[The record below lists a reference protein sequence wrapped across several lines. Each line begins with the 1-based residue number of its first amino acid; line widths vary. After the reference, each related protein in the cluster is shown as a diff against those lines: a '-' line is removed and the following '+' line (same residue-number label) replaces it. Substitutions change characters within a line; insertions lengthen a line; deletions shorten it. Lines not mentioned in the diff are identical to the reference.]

1 MAKNRTKNSIRN
13 VLFSFI
19 GYIFTILLQF
29 INRSVF
35 VRLLSAEYLGLNG
48 LFSNILSLLALS
60 ELGIGTAMT
69 YALYKPISN
78 RDTEKIKSLMHLYKK
93 MYTIIGCFV
102 LGVGCAIAPF
112 LPYFIE
118 DMPALKFITVYY
130 LLYVLNSGVSYFYTY
145 KRTLIIC
152 DQNAYI
158 STTTQTIASVL
169 TKLVQII
176 ALLLTHNYLLFLL
189 VQIFFTIA
197 ENIVISK
204 IADKRY
210 PFLKESN
217 ISKLEQTEKDNISK
231 NIKAMLCHKIGFV
244 AVTATDNLILSKILG
259 LVSVGLYSNYSLI
272 MDNVAALTDR
282 MIFSVSAS
290 VGDLIAEDDTKHSE
304 QVLYNLLFI
313 NYWVISFCAT
323 CLYCLLQDFIV
334 LWLGKDFLL
343 SSFTVLVIVLCFYV
357 SRMRN
362 TVNIFKEA
370 TGILRQDRYKAII
383 ESIVNL
389 ALSIPLTY
397 QFGVAGVKLGTL
409 LSTLLIPFWIEGYVL
424 FKHYFHKSFK
434 WYMLKQA
441 GYLLSF
447 SAVTLLTAMTCNLV
461 PYEGL
466 LAFVLKLIICC
477 IVPNVIIAALFF
489 KTDGFKYLSRI
500 IFKLFAT
507 KIRKKAH

>member
-1 MAKNRTKNSIRN
+1 MTNNRTKSSIRN
-13 VLFSFI
+13 VFFSFT

-35 VRLLSAEYLGLNG
+35 VHLLSAEYLGLNG

-69 YALYKPISN
+69 CALYKPISN
-78 RDTEKIKSLMHLYKK
+78 GDTEKIKSLMYLYKK

-102 LGVGCAIAPF
+102 LGVGCAISPF

-169 TKLVQII
+169 TKLVQVIV
-176 ALLLTHNYLLFLL
+176 LLLTHNYLFYLL

-197 ENIVISK
+197 ENIFISK

-210 PFLKESN
+210 PYLKEKN
-217 ISKLEQTEKDNISK
+217 ISKLEQAEKNDILK
-231 NIKAMLCHKIGFV
+231 NIKAMFCHKIGFV

-272 MDNVAALTDR
+272 VDNIASLTDR

-290 VGDLIAEDDTKHSE
+290 VGDLVAADDIKHSE
-304 QVLYNLLFI
+304 QVFYKLLFV

-343 SSFTVLVIVLCFYV
+343 SGFTVMIIVLCFYV

-370 TGILRQDRYKAII
+370 AGILRQDRYKAII

-397 QFGVAGVKLGTL
+397 RLGVAGVKLGTL

-434 WYMLKQA
+434 WYMLKQV

-447 SAVTLLTAMTCNLV
+447 SVITILTSIICNAL

-466 LAFVLKLIICC
+466 LAFISKLIICC
-477 IVPNVIIAALFF
+477 IVPNVLITALFF
-489 KTDGFKYLSRI
+489 KTEGFKYLSRI

-507 KIRKKAH
+507 KAKKTH